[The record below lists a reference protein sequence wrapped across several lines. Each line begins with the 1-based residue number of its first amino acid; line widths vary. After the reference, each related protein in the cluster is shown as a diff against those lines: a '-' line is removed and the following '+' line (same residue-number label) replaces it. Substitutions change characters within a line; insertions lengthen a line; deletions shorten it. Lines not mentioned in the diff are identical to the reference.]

1 MSDTTG
7 IQWTDATWNPLR
19 GCSAV
24 SPGCAN
30 CYAAAVAYRFSQK
43 GQPYEGLA
51 KQSSAGK
58 PIWTGKVVDVPAH
71 MNDPIKWHRKPRR
84 IFVNS
89 MSDLF
94 HEAVS
99 DDIILKIFDVM
110 QRAPNHTY
118 QCLTKRAGRMQA
130 FMQKHFATAHLP
142 QVWLGVSVENQ
153 ACADE
158 RIPLLMATPGVSVRW
173 LSCEP
178 LLGHVDLSSFSQNP
192 PDWVVVGG
200 ESGPRSR
207 PMELGWALDIAAWT
221 RANGKALFMKQLGE
235 DLAKRREATTKKG
248 DALDDFPGLLR
259 RREFPTAQGF

>member
-30 CYAAAVAYRFSQK
+30 CYAAAVAFRFSQK

-51 KQSSAGK
+51 KQNAAGK
-58 PIWTGKVVDVPAH
+58 PIWTGKVVDVPSH
-71 MNDPIKWHRKPRR
+71 LNDPIKWRAKPRR

-94 HEAVS
+94 HESVP
-99 DDIILKIFDVM
+99 DETILRIFDVM
-110 QRAPNHTY
+110 QRAPGHIY
-118 QCLTKRAGRMQA
+118 QCLTKRAERMHQ
-130 FMQKHFATAHLP
+130 FMWRHFYEANLP

-158 RIPLLMATPGVSVRW
+158 RIPLLMDTPGVSVRW

-178 LLGHVDLSSFSQNP
+178 LLGPVDLSAFTEKP
-192 PDWVVVGG
+192 PSWVVVGG

-207 PMELGWALDIAAWT
+207 VMEMSWALDIAAWT
-221 RANGKALFMKQLGE
+221 KRAGVGLFMKQLGE
-235 DLAKRREATTKKG
+235 VLAKAQGATTKKG
-248 DALDDFPGLLR
+248 DVMGDFPEALQ
-259 RREFPTAQGF
+259 RREFPAREGE